1 MKVLTVY
8 AHQNPRS
15 FCHGVLEHFT
25 QGLRDAG
32 HASEVIDLYAIGFDP
47 VFRDRDV
54 ASYIAGDVPGDIL
67 ELMDLRAQVMDSC
80 RGPVQR
86 WLAARALR
94 GNPGPAAW
102 RSSRRSTS
110 AASRRSSTAGSTG
123 YGPWTSR
130 PG

>member
-1 MKVLTVY
+1 MTDSGGRNQPGLDVETRPAGGREDTMKVLTVY

-25 QGLRDAG
+25 RGLRDAG

-54 ASYIAGDVPGDIL
+54 ASYVADDVPADIL
-67 ELMDLRAQVMDSC
+67 DLMDLRAQVMNSC

-86 WLAARALR
+86 WAAARALR
-94 GNPGPAAW
+94 G
-102 RSSRRSTS
+102 
-110 AASRRSSTAGSTG
+110 
-123 YGPWTSR
+123 
-130 PG
+130 